1 VTIERGRS
9 WGTRSPLP
17 TGAVVVHG
25 DAEAREVVESARRA
39 GTAVPVLGLLGGDLW
54 RTLGGCAGDPGR
66 LTSPEAVT
74 VTVDLG
80 TVVLD
85 TTRHWFVAHL
95 VARQS
100 WLHGEA
106 LVAMNA
112 QYLGDWDVAPRSHP
126 GDGRLDVVRLDP
138 ARFGWRDR
146 IEARR
151 RLRTGTHL
159 PHPGLL
165 AHQSATETVEL
176 TEPLPVRLDGQL
188 VGRARTISIAVERD
202 ALTVVV

>member
-1 VTIERGRS
+1 M
-9 WGTRSPLP
+9 PA
-17 TGAVVVHG
+17 GAVVVHG

-39 GTAVPVLGLLGGDLW
+39 GRPVPVLGLLGGDLW
-54 RTLGGCAGDPGR
+54 RTLGGHATDPGR
-66 LTSPEAVT
+66 LTSTEAVT

-80 TVVLD
+80 SVVLD
-85 TTRHWFVAHL
+85 GTPHWFVAHL
-95 VARQS
+95 VARRS

-112 QYLGDWDVAPRSHP
+112 QYLGEWDVAPRSHP
-126 GDGRLDVVRLDP
+126 GDGRVDVVRIDP

-159 PHPGLL
+159 PHPGLRS
-165 AHQSATETVEL
+165 HQTGAETIEL
-176 TEPLPVRLDGQL
+176 TKPLPVRLDGRL
-188 VGRARTISIAVERD
+188 VAKAHTIAITVERD